1 MISVSFFPF
10 TISSKTHIFIS
21 LSKPSF
27 SCDGERGGREREE
40 GGREGGRERGRERR
54 EEERGGRE
62 GGREGERKREEGGE
76 GIKGLRKMK
85 TDAKPVYV
93 LHVSLSTCTFHP
105 TIRAIADPL
114 NDKR

>member
-27 SCDGERGGREREE
+27 SCDGERGERGREE

-54 EEERGGRE
+54 EGRE
-62 GGREGERKREEGGE
+62 
-76 GIKGLRKMK
+76 
-85 TDAKPVYV
+85 
-93 LHVSLSTCTFHP
+93 
-105 TIRAIADPL
+105 
-114 NDKR
+114 